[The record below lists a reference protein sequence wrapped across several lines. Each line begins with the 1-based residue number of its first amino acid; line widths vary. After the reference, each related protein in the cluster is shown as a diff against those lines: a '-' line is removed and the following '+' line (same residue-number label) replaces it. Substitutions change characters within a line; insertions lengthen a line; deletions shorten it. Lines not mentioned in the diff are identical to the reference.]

1 MSSPAGRDASGR
13 TRVMKMTADGP
24 KYVWG
29 EETTGEADV
38 DLHIE
43 AKHGSYLYPPIL
55 HNAAEAI
62 AFWEN
67 VEIPDEVCD
76 KVASQYVAQ
85 WRAVT
90 EYLPGQM
97 WDYGFRA
104 QREAAGE
111 DVSEEARNRFVDEW
125 SDKFAA
131 RPEVMD
137 PRDVRVAAKVIGMI
151 ATKQTLPDE
160 ERRYIDNYEVET
172 TNGLTTVR
180 DYNLD
185 QGLAYFGTAVTDPST
200 YRKDIDGELAR
211 LRVLL
216 EEVKGEVGESREATD
231 GVVRHVGEQLVD
243 MIALSAQGRR

>member
-1 MSSPAGRDASGR
+1 MSSPTGRDASGR

-29 EETTGEADV
+29 SEATAEADV
-38 DLHIE
+38 DLLIE

-85 WRAVT
+85 WQAVT
-90 EYLPGQM
+90 NFLPLQM
-97 WDYGFRA
+97 WQYGFRE
-104 QREAAGE
+104 QREARGE
-111 DVSEEARNRFVDEW
+111 DVSEAAHQQFVDEW
-125 SDKFAA
+125 RAKFAS
-131 RPEVMD
+131 RPDHLD
-137 PRDVRVAAKVIGMI
+137 PRDVRVAAKVIGMT
-151 ATKQTLPDE
+151 ATKRTLPEDE
-160 ERRYIDNYEVET
+160 QRYIDDYEIET
-172 TNGLTTVR
+172 TTGITTVR

-185 QGLAYFGTAVTDPST
+185 QGLAYFGSSISDPST
-200 YRKDIDGELAR
+200 YRKDIDGELAKIR
-211 LRVLL
+211 LLL
-216 EEVKGEVGESREATD
+216 EEVKGDVGESRDATD

-243 MIALSAQGRR
+243 MIEAAGRSRR